1 MSKTIARTLKGFRDF
16 LPDALAAR
24 DHVERVV
31 AGVFERF
38 GFQPVETPTLEY
50 AALKAKGFVARA
62 KEALSVL
69 PRSEAKAVLFDLAD
83 FALAR
88 EA

>member
-1 MSKTIARTLKGFRDF
+1 LLRDTG
-16 LPDALAAR
+16 A
-24 DHVERVV
+24 
-31 AGVFERF
+31 
-38 GFQPVETPTLEY
+38 LEY

-69 PRSEAKAVLFDLAD
+69 PRSEAKAALFNLAD